1 VEIREI
7 CVHNIRSFE
16 DATLHL
22 GSGTSL
28 LWGDVG
34 AGKTSLL
41 HAIEMA
47 LFGFSEVDAAH
58 LIRHRA
64 GTAEV
69 RLTLADGP
77 HEYVFTRR
85 FHRRMRRGRD
95 QFETDEK
102 STGLATDGVMTR
114 YPATEL
120 RQRAID
126 LLGFPDNPNP
136 RAHSDLW
143 RWAVYV
149 PQERMRQILASED
162 ADARLET
169 VRKALGLERYRTAA
183 ENAKLA
189 AQELRREAAERVD
202 RSDLLGHWEP
212 DLRDAELALASAE
225 RAVEE
230 ASGIE
235 RAGRHR
241 VAELERDHAAAEA
254 RARQAEADRQGLR
267 EAEARRAELEKNREA
282 RTARRTEA
290 EARQASIR
298 SEVTRLTAAAR
309 QAADLVRRCA
319 DAERAV
325 TELADAVE
333 RAREGAVQH
342 ELALGRATEAR
353 ARSLERASAHQR
365 ATEALERATQGLAGL
380 LREGEPAA
388 PSEDDGRSAE
398 AIERELAQAVS
409 ESEQAAGELERWR
422 AAVREAETLLERGIC
437 PTCGQKVDPG
447 SLEGHRAERAR
458 AFDQAQSRYTK
469 ASEERQARTR
479 ERQEREARVQG
490 RLRWESFEHRRRSAL
505 AEVERA
511 RTEAARTEGARE
523 TSRRELAEAEEEAGR
538 SAFQA
543 STLRTTQERWKA
555 ATADFERLRSEAT
568 ESERAAQEVRLREE
582 SLESLRREL
591 AHLDSEEAADR
602 AKGAELGARI
612 RSLRE
617 SLERNRALEEEILQL
632 GRSLGEARGAV
643 EQAVGRVHR
652 GRAEGDAA
660 RRRIA
665 EARVRVDERLRLRR
679 TARDLQATGEFLRGD
694 FRDAMLE
701 LEHRLLS
708 RAKVEFDRS
717 FGRYFSVL
725 IEDPSLVA
733 RTDPQFNPS
742 VDIEGEPTPPEAL
755 SGGERTALA
764 LAYRLALGDVVRSL
778 DRLNLSTLILDEP
791 TDGFSPEQVQRVGE
805 LLSEL
810 SLPQVLLVSHE
821 IALTGIAD
829 RVVRVRKVAG
839 ASQLSEEG
847 AGGEGPP
854 PVALIE

>member
-1 VEIREI
+1 MEIREI
-7 CVHNIRSFE
+7 RVHNIRSFE
-16 DATLHL
+16 DATLRL
-22 GSGTSL
+22 GPGTSL

-69 RLTLADGP
+69 RLTLADGE

-102 STGLATDGVMTR
+102 ATGLSTDGVMTR

-149 PQERMRQILASED
+149 PQERMRQILDSED
-162 ADARLET
+162 AEARLET

-189 AQELRREAAERVD
+189 AQELRKEALQRIEQ
-202 RSDLLGHWEP
+202 SDLLAHWEP
-212 DLRDAELALASAE
+212 DLREAEFAFASAE

-230 ASGIE
+230 ASEIE
-235 RAGRHR
+235 RTGRLQ
-241 VAELERDHAAAEA
+241 VAKLEGELATAEA
-254 RARQAEADRQGLR
+254 GARQAEADRRGLH
-267 EAEARRAELEKNREA
+267 EIE
-282 RTARRTEA
+282 ARRTELEEGQRA
-290 EARQASIR
+290 RLRRRTEADSRAATLRTEI
-298 SEVTRLTAAAR
+298 ERLSTAAGKTEVLGHR
-309 QAADLVRRCA
+309 SVE
-319 DAERAV
+319 AERAV
-325 TELADAVE
+325 SELADAVE
-333 RAREGAVQH
+333 RAREGAV
-342 ELALGRATEAR
+342 ENEIAGRRAAEAR
-353 ARSLERASAHQR
+353 ARLGERGSDEERAS
-365 ATEALERATQGLAGL
+365 EALERANQGLAGL
-380 LREGEPAA
+380 LREGTPDPL
-388 PSEDDGRSAE
+388 PSDSGRSAE
-398 AIERELAQAVS
+398 VIEADLARAVS
-409 ESEQAAGELERWR
+409 ECEQSAGELERWR
-422 AAVREAETLLERGIC
+422 AAVQEAEILLERGIC

-447 SLEGHRAERAR
+447 SLAGHRAERAR
-458 AFDQAQSRYTK
+458 AFDRAQTRHQKGT
-469 ASEERQARTR
+469 EEREALSR
-479 ERQEREARVQG
+479 ERQEREARVRE
-490 RLRWESFEHRRRSAL
+490 RLRWESFEHRRRSAT

-511 RTEAARTEGARE
+511 QAEALRTTTTREASQRE
-523 TSRRELAEAEEEAGR
+523 VIEAEAEVER
-538 SAFQA
+538 SAPFA
-543 STLRTTQERWKA
+543 TVLKTAQERWRA
-555 ATADFERLRSEAT
+555 ATADQQRIRSEAS
-568 ESERAAQEVRLREE
+568 ESERAAQEVRLREGSIE
-582 SLESLRREL
+582 NLRREL
-591 AHLDSEEAADR
+591 LQLDSEDAAES
-602 AKGAELGARI
+602 AKLAELEARI
-612 RSLRE
+612 RSLRV
-617 SLERNRALEEEILQL
+617 SLDGSRTLETEIARLGHSLQ
-632 GRSLGEARGAV
+632 EARASV
-643 EQAVGRVHR
+643 EHAVGQLHR
-652 GRAEGDAA
+652 GQAEGDAA
-660 RRRIA
+660 RKRIS

-701 LEHRLLS
+701 LEHRLLA

-717 FGRYFSVL
+717 FGRYFTAL

-733 RTDPQFNPS
+733 RSDPQFNPS

-810 SLPQVLLVSHE
+810 ALPQVLLVSHE
-821 IALTGIAD
+821 VALAGIAD

-839 ASQLSEEG
+839 ASQLSEDGADVEG
-847 AGGEGPP
+847 AP
-854 PVALIE
+854 PVALLE